1 MREEHTHSARDHAFL
16 MAKEHKRERHKK
28 QILDQQVDQRLSKAL
43 LKDGLDELDEL
54 EKEKLCLHEITSLL

>member
-1 MREEHTHSARDHAFL
+1 MREEHTHSARDHTFL
-16 MAKEHKRERHKK
+16 MTKEHKRERHKK
-28 QILDQQVDQRLSKAL
+28 QVLEQQDDQRLSKAL